1 MTTTIDADAVHQQMW
16 DAAIAEYG
24 SAYAVPRS
32 HADHISEVVR
42 GLTIL
47 KGWSSGPN
55 AALAELTSYMV
66 REAAKVEVLAM
77 LNLKTTV
84 KQDDSAL
91 AVPAS
96 RAARYRRLDDIAA
109 TNFAKE
115 FTTEELME
123 QSGFSYPTI
132 LKYLK
137 NSRCW
142 RKAGRGRW
150 EARNAISDRKYK
162 KADA

>member
-1 MTTTIDADAVHQQMW
+1 MTTTIDANAVHQQMW
-16 DAAIAEYG
+16 DAAIAEHG
-24 SAYAVPRS
+24 SVYAVPPS

-47 KGWSSGPN
+47 NGWSGGPN

-77 LNLKTTV
+77 LNLKATV
-84 KQDDSAL
+84 KQDDTAL
-91 AVPAS
+91 AVPTS
-96 RAARYRRLDDIAA
+96 RAARYRRLDDLAA

-137 NSRCW
+137 DSRCW

-150 EARNAISDRKYK
+150 EARNPSSDRKYE
-162 KADA
+162 KANA